1 MNPRHA
7 VASMLALV
15 IGGTTVTVPATARD
29 AAAAPQTEPH
39 VDARE
44 EYFYPS
50 SVTVRRGGT
59 VVWDW
64 TGEATHDAVDETGM
78 ALFDSGPTPPGG
90 PSFSFTFVAAGS
102 YPYVCTLHAG
112 MSGRVEVPI
121 RAAAA
126 DGGATVVWSSDT
138 VPDGFALDVQVKR
151 TGQRWRSWLEGTTEL
166 RETYPAVSGAF
177 RFRARLRLETTG
189 ASSDWSGAA
198 SITIA

>member
-1 MNPRHA
+1 
-7 VASMLALV
+7 MLALV
-15 IGGTTVTVPATARD
+15 IAGTTVAVPATARD
-29 AAAAPQTEPH
+29 AAAAPETEAH

-102 YPYVCTLHAG
+102 YPYVCTYHDG
-112 MSGRVEVPI
+112 MAGRVEVPI
-121 RAAAA
+121 RAVAAE
-126 DGGATVVWSSDT
+126 GGVTVVWASDT
-138 VPDGFALDVQVKR
+138 VPDGFAFDVQVR
-151 TGQRWRSWLEGTTEL
+151 RIGHRWRSWLEGTTGL
-166 RETYPAVSGAF
+166 RERYLAGSGAF
-177 RFRARLRLETTG
+177 RFRARLRLEATG